1 MNDLTTRHPGDAEY
15 LAAIAAMPEHTVS
28 GGTTRLIDG
37 QLVTTYAVGDRIR
50 FIEKGQTLN
59 GVVVEV
65 LTEDTYHVRRHVP
78 DHGNLHYAATA
89 DQITPF

>member
-1 MNDLTTRHPGDAEY
+1 MSDPHHAEY
-15 LAAIAAMPEHTVS
+15 LAAVAAMPEHTVS

-50 FIEKGQTLN
+50 WIEKGRTLN

-78 DHGNLHYAATA
+78 DVGNAHYAVTA

>member
-1 MNDLTTRHPGDAEY
+1 MHADPHAREY
-15 LAAIAAMPEHTVS
+15 LAAVAAMPEHTVS

-37 QLVTTYAVGDRIR
+37 QLVTTYTVGDRIR
-50 FIEKGQTLN
+50 FIEKGRTLN

-78 DHGNLHYAATA
+78 DHGNLHYAVTA

>member
-1 MNDLTTRHPGDAEY
+1 MDAHKNEY
-15 LAAIAAMPEHTVS
+15 LAAVAAMPEHTVS
-28 GGTTRLIDG
+28 GGTTKFIDG
-37 QLVTTYAVGDRIR
+37 QLVTTYSVGDRIR
-50 FIEKGQTLN
+50 WIEKGQTLN

-78 DHGNLHYAATA
+78 DHGNAHYAVTA

>member
-1 MNDLTTRHPGDAEY
+1 MSDPHHAEY
-15 LAAIAAMPEHTVS
+15 LAAVAAMPEHTVS

-50 FIEKGQTLN
+50 FIERGQTLA

-65 LTEDTYHVRRHVP
+65 LTNDTYHVRRHVP
-78 DHGNLHYAATA
+78 DVGNAHYAVTA

>member
-1 MNDLTTRHPGDAEY
+1 MSDPHNAEY
-15 LAAIAAMPEHTVS
+15 LAAVAAMPEHTVS

-37 QLVTTYAVGDRIR
+37 QLVTTYTVGDRIR
-50 FIEKGQTLN
+50 WIEKGRTLN

-65 LTEDTYHVRRHVP
+65 LTDDTYHVRRHVP
-78 DHGNLHYAATA
+78 DYGNLHYAVTV